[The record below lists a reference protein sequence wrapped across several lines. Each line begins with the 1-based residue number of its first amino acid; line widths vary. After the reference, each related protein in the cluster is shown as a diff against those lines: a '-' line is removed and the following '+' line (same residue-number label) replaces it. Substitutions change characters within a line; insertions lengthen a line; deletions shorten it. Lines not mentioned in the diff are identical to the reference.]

1 MISSS
6 LASRCRYLAAILFGA
21 GAFVLAACES
31 FTTGSGVNPSSPG
44 ILPKSLARPAMLM
57 KCYLGTGTDPCWK
70 LYSVGPFSTVGG
82 GNTRLTALTNDSKA
96 TTFSDTKN
104 VPTCTP
110 TIVGISFATTSE
122 PYSFIAAPN
131 NTACDSTNLG
141 QYTKPT
147 PYPPSPHNK
156 GTYLSG
162 IYGAYTVG
170 YAPSTTSIPGCSSGT
185 VCGLIYDPG
194 ETSTSGQLFQVQH
207 PNSCST
213 YLYGTSDT
221 RIQVGYYTKGASCV
235 PQAVEEY
242 SPSTSSQQPPYC
254 SSPPFSS
261 SSCGPQFADL
271 LPSGT
276 SSKAFGINAEG
287 DVVGTDT
294 ATGGTVSWEFHGLN
308 YVPVTSYEGVSNMQ
322 ALGISFAGIV
332 VGSYADIIGT
342 HGFVQNNS
350 STFTIDFPGS
360 NFTVVN
366 AINTQEEIAG
376 WYKGSNPSI
385 STGFVG
391 FCHVSQPSNCP
402 GDNGTNL
409 STLKG
414 GLGSAMRPRR

>member
-6 LASRCRYLAAILFGA
+6 LASRHRCLAAILFGA

-31 FTTGSGVNPSSPG
+31 FNTGSGVNPSSLG
-44 ILPKSLARPAMLM
+44 ILPQSLARPATLTTCKM
-57 KCYLGTGTDPCWK
+57 GTVLCWK
-70 LYSVGPFSTVGG
+70 LFSVGPFTTVGG
-82 GNTRLTALTNDSKA
+82 GNTSLTALTEDSKA
-96 TTFSDTKN
+96 TTFSTTKN

-131 NTACDSTNLG
+131 NTACDSTLLG
-141 QYTKPT
+141 QYTEPS

-156 GTYLSG
+156 GTHLSG

-170 YAPSTTSIPGCSSGT
+170 YALGNKTIPGCTSN
-185 VCGLIYDPG
+185 VACGIIYDPG
-194 ETSTSGQLFQVQH
+194 ATSAAQQLFQVQH

-213 YLYGTSDT
+213 YLYGTSDA
-221 RIQVGYYTKGASCV
+221 RIQVGYYTTGTKCV
-235 PQAVEEY
+235 AQAVEEY
-242 SPSTSSQQPPYC
+242 SPSTSSQQPPFC
-254 SSPPFSS
+254 SSPPFPS

-271 LPSGT
+271 RPSGT
-276 SSKAFGINAEG
+276 SSKAFGINVEG

-294 ATGGTVSWEFHGLN
+294 ATGGTVSWEFQGLK
-308 YVPVTSYEGVSNMQ
+308 YAPITTSYPGVSNMQ
-322 ALGISFAGIV
+322 ALGISFAGLV
-332 VGSYADIIGT
+332 VGSYVDSIGT

-350 STFTIDFPGS
+350 DTFTIDFPGS

-366 AINTQEEIAG
+366 AINTQQEIAG
-376 WYKGSNPSI
+376 WYKGSNAI
-385 STGFVG
+385 SNGFVG

-402 GDNGTNL
+402 DNKGSSL
-409 STLKG
+409 SMLTG